1 MTPEWF
7 TWESAGFIRSFHF
20 PALSRL
26 LNRLYSSHSPG
37 LLIWNIYSS
46 EMMGQ
51 QIQYTHILFY
61 HNFPGLYSNRK
72 EFLWVLDTYLISWKR
87 ASVRGLVKFWAIFL
101 RSAYCLKNN
110 RILKNNKGQRVIWRL
125 RDRYRARRE
134 SFFQNVGFRKTHLT
148 CHCVKFL
155 LLYNTLPKT

>member
-61 HNFPGLYSNRK
+61 HNFPGLYCNRK

-87 ASVRGLVKFWAIFL
+87 ASVRGLIKFWAIFL
-101 RSAYCLKNN
+101 NQHIAWKIIEFW
-110 RILKNNKGQRVIWRL
+110 RITKAREWFGDWGTDIGQEGKV
-125 RDRYRARRE
+125 
-134 SFFQNVGFRKTHLT
+134 FFSKCRI
-148 CHCVKFL
+148 
-155 LLYNTLPKT
+155 PKDTSDLSLCEISVAV